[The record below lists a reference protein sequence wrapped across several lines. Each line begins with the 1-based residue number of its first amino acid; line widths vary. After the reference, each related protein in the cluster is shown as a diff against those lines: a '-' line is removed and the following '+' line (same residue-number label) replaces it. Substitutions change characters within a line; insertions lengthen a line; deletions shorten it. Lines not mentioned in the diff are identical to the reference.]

1 MGIFSS
7 IGSLFGPVGM
17 VVGALADT
25 SMAKKEQQKANAA
38 KEAAYQR
45 QLEAERLE
53 AEKNRALAKSDA
65 ATKFT
70 DMSAAAQKAGI
81 NPLTALRTTGGAG
94 FGNYGGFASQ
104 AVAPVLSKFS
114 FARSFASNVGKSYF
128 ENKINEPIDKYNKQ
142 IRDLELQQRK
152 ADLKMTRASYGA
164 MTKKQMEGP
173 SSLPLF
179 GLGGKPITT
188 TGGQQVYVSSTAAE
202 AVPMYIP
209 VYDQSTGETFAMP
222 NPELLEA
229 GPAEVATGYGMIA
242 AAKKAAESGIPIKT
256 PLGTFDTDPLDLSY
270 GQLSTGMPI
279 GLPATSF

>member
-38 KEAAYQR
+38 EEAAYQR

-81 NPLTALRTTGGAG
+81 NPLTALRSTGGAG
-94 FGNYGGFASQ
+94 FGAYGGFASE

-114 FARSFASNVGKSYF
+114 FARTFSSNVAKAYYDQKV
-128 ENKINEPIDKYNKQ
+128 NQPIDKYNKQ
-142 IRDLELQQRK
+142 IRDLEIQQRVLDLKRTQGQIGQMAAGAMKNPLEAAMAKYK
-152 ADLKMTRASYGA
+152 ADPSGWTKMLDMRGNPIEVKNMILERLRLLPGQVYGLA
-164 MTKKQMEGP
+164 EDMEALGGEIAGE
-173 SSLPLF
+173 F
-179 GLGGKPITT
+179 QGLGNIGDTFTKP
-188 TGGQQVYVSSTAAE
+188 VSRKVST
-202 AVPMYIP
+202 
-209 VYDQSTGETFAMP
+209 
-222 NPELLEA
+222 
-229 GPAEVATGYGMIA
+229 
-242 AAKKAAESGIPIKT
+242 
-256 PLGTFDTDPLDLSY
+256 
-270 GQLSTGMPI
+270 GQLSRTKITMDVLDRVFGQPTV
-279 GLPATSF
+279 GSVSRRATR